1 MKNDV
6 LEVTRKTEDRW
17 KLQLDRNGEELCR
30 VELVR
35 KRLRVGR
42 SIITAGGVVGLYTPP
57 ERRREGHARRLMEA
71 SHRFLQEQ
79 GCSIAL
85 MNAISGFYNRFGY
98 DVVFPVYRL
107 FVETDRLLQTRR
119 QHVVRRARAK
129 DQPVLVRLYNQC
141 NRYRT
146 GTLVRHG
153 NWRFGRLVNYGRPP
167 GTLLLAEDSRK
178 QVTGY
183 TLCRPRGDR
192 YFVQEL
198 NGRSHVVFDSLANAI
213 GIRARRS
220 GFERVHFRMPLDHPF
235 GEFCGRLGCEWEI
248 QYHVDAEDMGRVL
261 DLPGFLSELR
271 SALGFRLRNA
281 MWTADIGLWFV
292 TDSGAAGLRVERDR
306 IRRIKYRHPDAQD
319 VTIPQTSLLQLALG
333 YRTVSD
339 VASSAD
345 VRIPG
350 SIRPLMEVLF
360 PQTPANMPMIA
371 E

>member
-35 KRLRVGR
+35 KRLRLGR

-57 ERRREGHARRLMEA
+57 ERRLEGHARRLMEA
-71 SHRFLQEQ
+71 SHRFLREQ

-129 DQPVLVRLYNQC
+129 DQPALVKLYNQC

-146 GTLVRHG
+146 GTLVRPG
-153 NWRFGRLVNYGRPP
+153 DWRFGRLIAYGRP
-167 GTLLLAEDSRK
+167 ARESVAREDSRG

-198 NGRSHVVFDSLANAI
+198 NGRSHAYSSHWQTRSVYGPVGPDSSASTSGCRLITPSGNFAVGWVVSGRFSTTLTQRTWGACSICPGSYLNSVRHWDS
-213 GIRARRS
+213 
-220 GFERVHFRMPLDHPF
+220 
-235 GEFCGRLGCEWEI
+235 GCEMRCGT
-248 QYHVDAEDMGRVL
+248 QTPV
-261 DLPGFLSELR
+261 
-271 SALGFRLRNA
+271 
-281 MWTADIGLWFV
+281 
-292 TDSGAAGLRVERDR
+292 SG
-306 IRRIKYRHPDAQD
+306 
-319 VTIPQTSLLQLALG
+319 
-333 YRTVSD
+333 
-339 VASSAD
+339 SS
-345 VRIPG
+345 RIPARQGCG
-350 SIRPLMEVLF
+350 SSVTGYAGSSIDTLTLR
-360 PQTPANMPMIA
+360 T
-371 E
+371 